1 MNCPL
6 RSARHTTGLE
16 ATDQGR
22 IATLDGSVML
32 PNEGKRMNRE
42 TSSLLAWGLRLFVS
56 LAGFLVLTIPA
67 FAGLTHA
74 QEEAIWRDF
83 SNWDKGVN
91 VGSKVLQELAGD
103 EGTEAMLEDYGNAV
117 LVISVSKELFHS
129 GDLEAAVLLIKD
141 KLQDKAIEKITPG
154 FSAWLGWMT
163 WAKSGMELFKDVVF
177 DPMVEQS
184 QIDTYI
190 GLRDA
195 GNSPEDSYAGVR
207 GLGYSIE
214 RAKAEFKK
222 QYGDNVFQ
230 EGTNDLLPKWE
241 GRFLQFV
248 KAGFESKYLEKL
260 HRETL
265 AAFKKAAKEASA
277 RVPAY
282 RERMQALL
290 RRYAV
295 KSVVLEPSTA
305 KVKPGESVVFS
316 AIAVYADKSSDR
328 SAEDVTADA
337 KWTGADGNVF
347 KAGKKTG
354 TFVVTASYAGVA
366 GSATVIVEDEGSDR
380 KSVEELLEDFGKE
393 GDGETR
399 PRLTTGKE
407 LLVGIQREF
416 DKAHAEFERCRHDAD
431 GRLRSLAS
439 EPADV
444 ICADVSLAAAYACL
458 ESQFDRCAELHRE
471 AHGTLTQASPG
482 TRWQDMDMNSDVI
495 PEATCGINPMDQIT
509 IILLNT
515 KYQAAKND
523 RAETRTQ
530 LQSVAPGCDP
540 EDLADAGSRP
550 SNSNERGRSDP
561 GGEGNSGG
569 QSGGAVGDGVRFE
582 KMGAPALP
590 NGSSATDRCQGGGV
604 SISVTTPDFPDVI
617 RPDQTYTLDVKVT
630 WTVTGSNVEDI
641 AFRGMLWFMG
651 AGAMESEE
659 LTSRNGSRTLHY
671 TVDSR
676 ALDFGERANTI
687 TVIFGGR
694 ITCEGDSSADVGVS
708 VVQAYAR
715 QGN

>member
-1 MNCPL
+1 
-6 RSARHTTGLE
+6 
-16 ATDQGR
+16 
-22 IATLDGSVML
+22 ML
-32 PNEGKRMNRE
+32 PRE
-42 TSSLLAWGLRLFVS
+42 VYSMSRRASILLMWSLRTITTFACSLL
-56 LAGFLVLTIPA
+56 LTVPA
-67 FAGLTHA
+67 FAGLTHD

-83 SNWDKGVN
+83 SNWDKAVS
-91 VGSKVLQELAGD
+91 VSSKILQELAGD
-103 EGTEAMLEDYGNAV
+103 EETEAMLEDYGNAI
-117 LVISVSKELFHS
+117 LVISVSNELFRS

-241 GRFLQFV
+241 GKFLQFV

-277 RVPAY
+277 RVPVY

-295 KSVVLEPSTA
+295 KSVVLEPSAA
-305 KVKPGESVVFS
+305 KVKPGESVIFS
-316 AIAVYADKSSDR
+316 AIAIYADKSSDR
-328 SAEDVTADA
+328 SAEDVTADS

-347 KAGKKTG
+347 KAGKKPG
-354 TFVVTASYAGVA
+354 TFVVTASYAGVV

-416 DKAHAEFERCRHDAD
+416 DDAHAEFEQCHHDALA
-431 GRLRSLAS
+431 RLGSLAA
-439 EPADV
+439 EPAEV
-444 ICADVSLAAAYACL
+444 ICSDASLAAAYACL
-458 ESQFDRCAELHRE
+458 EVQLDRCLELHRK
-471 AHGTLTQASPG
+471 AHGILAQASPG
-482 TRWQDMDMNSDVI
+482 TRWQDMGMNSDVI

-515 KYQAAKND
+515 KYQAAMNEVTD
-523 RAETRTQ
+523 VRTQ
-530 LQSVAPGCDP
+530 LQAAAPGCDP
-540 EDLADAGSRP
+540 ADLADAGRRP
-550 SNSNERGRSDP
+550 TSPGDRGASDT
-561 GGEGNSGG
+561 GGERDSDG
-569 QSGGAVGDGVRFE
+569 QGDGADRGGVRFE
-582 KMGAPALP
+582 KMGAPTLP
-590 NGSSATDRCQGGGV
+590 NGNSASDNCQGGRISV
-604 SISVTTPDFPDVI
+604 SVTTPSFPDII
-617 RPDQTYTLDVKVT
+617 RPDQTYTLDIKVT
-630 WTVTGSNVEDI
+630 WTVTGSNVEDVS
-641 AFRGMLWFMG
+641 FRGVLWFMG
-651 AGAMESEE
+651 AGVTESEE
-659 LTSRNGSRTLHY
+659 ITSRNGSRTLHY

-676 ALDFGERANTI
+676 SLDFGERANTI
-687 TVIFGGR
+687 TVIFGGG
-694 ITCEGDSSADVGVS
+694 ITCEGTSSANVSVS

-715 QGN
+715 HGE